1 MRRVSPLGFCRTIV
15 DNPMSG
21 VILQLRMV
29 HIQYYHREKLLQ
41 ANDEVKR
48 HQEVCDSLVALKAN
62 GRIADFKIQETDTAF
77 PNPEIQGK
85 LFEQLR
91 DFATRHKVGLSR
103 IFGSNRAGFWFLPA
117 QFLLVL
123 KENTLAEVFPCRI
136 GDEEVGIAEYLE
148 RLDSGKPWTTRSGG
162 GMEGKKHKALIAQI
176 LNNSDLL
183 EAGLAVQGKN
193 VQVSRD
199 FGELGYVDLVFND
212 RSGRTLLVEVK
223 VGPDELDKAL
233 GQILRHRYLFASQN
247 GMQESAVRVGI
258 ACPYVPIQYQSI
270 CESNGISWF
279 ELAQD

>member
-1 MRRVSPLGFCRTIV
+1 
-15 DNPMSG
+15 MSG
-21 VILQLRMV
+21 DILQLRMAD
-29 HIQYYHREKLLQ
+29 IQYYYREKLLQ
-41 ANDEVKR
+41 TNEEIHR

-62 GRIADFKIQETDTAF
+62 GRIADFKIEETDTAF
-77 PNPEIQGK
+77 PNPEIQRK

-103 IFGSNRAGFWFLPA
+103 IFGSRRAGFWFMPA
-117 QFLLVL
+117 QFVLVF

-136 GDEEVGIAEYLE
+136 GDEEVGIAEYLD

-176 LNNSDLL
+176 LNNSDVL
-183 EAGLAVQGKN
+183 ETGLAIQGKN

-212 RSGRTLLVEVK
+212 RSGQTLLVEVK
-223 VGPDELDKAL
+223 VGPDELDKAV

-247 GMQESAVRVGI
+247 GLQESAVRVGI
-258 ACPYVPIQYQSI
+258 ACPYVPVQYQSI
-270 CESNGISWF
+270 CESNRISWF
-279 ELAQD
+279 ELAR